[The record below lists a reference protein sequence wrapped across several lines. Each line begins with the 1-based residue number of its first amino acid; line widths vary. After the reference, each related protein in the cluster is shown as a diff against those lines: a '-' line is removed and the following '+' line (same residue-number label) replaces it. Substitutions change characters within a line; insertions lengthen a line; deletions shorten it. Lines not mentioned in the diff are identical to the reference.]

1 MKQIALVL
9 LVAAALAAGGLFAQP
24 PAGGNRPCVADRQQF
39 CANVQ
44 PGQGRIF
51 QCLKQNEANLSA
63 ACKQR
68 VQQRGAQ
75 MRARGQQIRQQCRQ
89 DIQTVCANVQR
100 GQGRIW
106 QCLKQNEANLSAGC
120 RQALTPP
127 PAAPNDPIPEPVE
140 ATE

>member
-1 MKQIALVL
+1 MKQSYWIILIAGAIVSGAL
-9 LVAAALAAGGLFAQP
+9 LAQPAAGGD
-24 PAGGNRPCVADRQQF
+24 RPCVADRQQF

-63 ACKQR
+63 ACKQKVQER
-68 VQQRGAQ
+68 VAQ

-120 RQALTPP
+120 RQAMTPP
-127 PAAPNDPIPEPVE
+127 PAAPNDPIPEPIE